1 MNYFNV
7 FVYVKLDRKSTHD
20 INGVWSVSMPQSIPI
35 KDALHKAELT
45 LKHYLKDKYLLSP
58 NVVSQTLHFGS
69 SIRDLSNDDDSH
81 MFASTEEQL
90 PIRKTSPII
99 YDSMIKAEVDLTHV
113 EDDAL
118 YGELQKR
125 LKSPESKINK
135 LSLMQW
141 LHTEGELRGLVVGL
155 DNFNEL
161 LMDAGIDASGL
172 EKEQALEMM
181 SLLINKVYMDER
193 MIELT
198 KEVALEAGL
207 RLQEEAAPEQPLL
220 RSVNM

>member
-20 INGVWSVSMPQSIPI
+20 LNGVWSVSMPQTIPI

-69 SIRDLSNDDDSH
+69 SVRDLSNDDDNH
-81 MFASTEEQL
+81 MFEGTHDQL
-90 PIRKTSPII
+90 PIRKTSSII
-99 YDSMIKAEVDLTHV
+99 YDSMIKADVDLTHV
-113 EDDAL
+113 EDDIL

-125 LKSPESKINK
+125 LKSPESKLNK

-141 LHTEGELRGLVVGL
+141 LHNEGELRGLVMGL

-161 LMDAGIDASGL
+161 LMDAGMDPSGL
-172 EKEQALEMM
+172 EKERALDMM
-181 SLLINKVYMDER
+181 SLLINRVHMDER

-207 RLQEEAAPEQPLL
+207 PLQEVLTSDKPLL